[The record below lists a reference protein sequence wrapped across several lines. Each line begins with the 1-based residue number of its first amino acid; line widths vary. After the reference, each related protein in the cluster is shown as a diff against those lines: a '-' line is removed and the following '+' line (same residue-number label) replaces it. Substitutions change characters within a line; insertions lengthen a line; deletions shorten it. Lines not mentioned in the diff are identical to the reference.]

1 METNREGNSDAITKQ
16 LVQREREL
24 LAARRISEALF
35 QHLTLDDL
43 VDRALR
49 TAVDVVN
56 AETGSVI
63 LADPDSHEL
72 VFRYTLW
79 ERCRPHVEQPFLPTA
94 AWPEPSL
101 PRVNR

>member
-1 METNREGNSDAITKQ
+1 MEANREGNADATTTQ
-16 LVQREREL
+16 LAQREREL

-49 TAVDVVN
+49 TAVDVVK
-56 AETGSVI
+56 
-63 LADPDSHEL
+63 
-72 VFRYTLW
+72 
-79 ERCRPHVEQPFLPTA
+79 
-94 AWPEPSL
+94 AWPGRSL